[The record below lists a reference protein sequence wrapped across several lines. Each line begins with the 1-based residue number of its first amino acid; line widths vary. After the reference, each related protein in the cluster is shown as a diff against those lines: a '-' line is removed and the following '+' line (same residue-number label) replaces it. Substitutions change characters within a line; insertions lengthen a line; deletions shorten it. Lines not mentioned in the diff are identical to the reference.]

1 MNTIKTLVSTA
12 VVSYGILSSTASF
25 AGDSFTIKNGE
36 LERPTDYR
44 EWVYVGTPVTPN
56 DMNEGKA
63 AGKKAAGGHES
74 TLTNSYV
81 VPKKESN

>member
-44 EWVYVGTPVTPN
+44 EWVYVGTR
-56 DMNEGKA
+56 
-63 AGKKAAGGHES
+63 
-74 TLTNSYV
+74 
-81 VPKKESN
+81 